1 MPNSNRD
8 TQSVSREKPLYLE
21 FI

>member
-8 TQSVSREKPLYLE
+8 TQSVSSEKPLYLE